1 MRVLTTLNY
10 YHPHWTGLTVY
21 AQRIAEGLVQRGHE
35 VTVLTSQHDPMLP
48 REETV
53 GGVRVVRLPVAFR
66 LSRAMVMPSFPFAA
80 ATLVGSHDVVHI
92 HSPSSDALV
101 AAAVARAR
109 RTPVVMTH
117 QGDVVMPAG
126 LMNRVVQGAMQL
138 NLGATLRLAA
148 AVTTHSADYAQH
160 SRFLAPVASTVQ
172 AINPPTE
179 IPPPDPAAAAAWHEE
194 LSIDGGPI
202 VGFAGRFVEEK
213 GFDVLLRAAPLVQA
227 ALPNV
232 RFVFAGETNVVYER
246 FYERCRH
253 LIDDLGD
260 AVVSVG
266 LVRDRQRL
274 ADFYA
279 MCDLFVL
286 PSRTDCFA
294 AVQLEALLCGTPVV
308 ASDIPGG
315 REVVTV
321 SGMGRLAL
329 PDDPVD
335 LAAQIVASLRHPAPA
350 PDRDAVTGLFD
361 PEESVGR
368 YEELLSQVVARHPRV
383 PSVRTGQAL
392 PPLSDAATAT
402 VGAVMRNEA
411 DIAYR
416 RRVPR
421 LLEYLQLTPRDRV
434 LDCGSGMGYLS
445 MVMAEVSGATIVAAD
460 RDLDRLRWAQREQ
473 VAALPAAVD
482 ISSLPFA
489 DASFDKVLLSEV
501 LEHLPDDV
509 AGLRELWRVLR
520 PGGVMAICVPHANY
534 PFWWDPIN
542 ASLELVGAP
551 PMRGGPITGQW
562 TDHERL
568 YLPAQLQRVAERAG
582 FVVTNV
588 DELTHHSLPFHHA
601 LVYSIGKPLIEKNLL
616 PARLRVAADRFRGRD
631 NEGSRWN
638 PVNLAV
644 GVAHAVDRRNDR
656 PRPGGE
662 RSAVSLLARLHKPD
676 ADVSAPGKP

>member
-1 MRVLTTLNY
+1 MKILTTLNY

-35 VTVLTSQHDPMLP
+35 VTVLTSQHDPSLP
-48 REETV
+48 REEMI
-53 GGVRVVRLPVAFR
+53 GGVRVLRLPVAFR
-66 LSRAMVMPSFPFAA
+66 LSRAMVMPSFPLALA
-80 ATLVGSHDVVHI
+80 KLIRSHDVLHV

-101 AAAVARAR
+101 ASAVARGR
-109 RTPVVMTH
+109 GRPVMVTH

-126 LMNRVVQGAMQL
+126 VMNRVVQGVMQL
-138 NLGATLRLAA
+138 NLGGAIRLAS

-160 SRFLAPVASTVQ
+160 SRFLAPVAASIQ
-172 AINPPTE
+172 AINPPTT
-179 IPPPDPAAAAAWHEE
+179 IPVPDPVAAAAWRAQVAVG
-194 LSIDGGPI
+194 DGPV

-213 GFDVLLRAAPLVQA
+213 GFDVLLQA
-227 ALPNV
+227 VPMVLAEVPDTT
-232 RFVFAGETNVVYER
+232 FVFAGETNVVYER

-253 LIDDLGD
+253 LFDELGD
-260 AVVSVG
+260 AVVSLG
-266 LVRDRQRL
+266 LVLDRQRL

-308 ASDIPGG
+308 ASDIPGA

-321 SGMGRLAL
+321 SGMGRLAA
-329 PDDPVD
+329 PNDPAD
-335 LAAQIVASLRHPAPA
+335 LAAQIVAALREPMPAPERQKVA
-350 PDRDAVTGLFD
+350 ALFD
-361 PEESVGR
+361 PEEAIDR
-368 YEELLSQVVARHPRV
+368 YEAVLQSVVEGRPLGRV
-383 PSVRTGQAL
+383 LRPAQAL
-392 PPLSDAATAT
+392 PSLLDNEAAT
-402 VGAVMRNEA
+402 VRAVMRNEA

-421 LLEYLQLTPRDRV
+421 LLEYLQLHRHDRV

-445 MVMAEVSGATIVAAD
+445 MVMGEVSGATVVAAD
-460 RDLDRLRWAQREQ
+460 RDRDRLRWSQREE
-473 VAALPAAVD
+473 VPALPAAVD

-489 DASFDKVLLSEV
+489 DGSFDKVLLSEV

-520 PGGVMAICVPHANY
+520 PGGVLAICVPHANY

-551 PMRGGPITGQW
+551 PMRSGPITGQW
-562 TDHERL
+562 TGHERL
-568 YLPAQLQRVAERAG
+568 YLPAQLQHVAERAG

-588 DELTHHSLPFHHA
+588 DELTHHSVPFHHA
-601 LVYSIGKPLIEKNLL
+601 LVYSVGKPLIEKNLL
-616 PARLRVAADRFRGRD
+616 PSRLRVAADRFHSRD
-631 NEGSRWN
+631 NSGSRWN

-644 GVAHAVDRRNDR
+644 GALQTVDRRNDHL
-656 PRPGGE
+656 RPGGE
-662 RSAVSLLARLHKPD
+662 RSYVSLLARLQKPENEL
-676 ADVSAPGKP
+676 P

>member
-1 MRVLTTLNY
+1 MRILTTLNY

-21 AQRIAEGLVQRGHE
+21 AQRIAEGLVDRGHE
-35 VTVLTSQHDPMLP
+35 VTVLTSQHDPTLP
-48 REETV
+48 REEMV

-66 LSRAMVMPSFPFAA
+66 LSRAMVSPSFPLAVA
-80 ATLVGSHDVVHI
+80 KLIASHDVLHI

-126 LMNRVVQGAMQL
+126 TMNRVVQGAMQL
-138 NLGATLRLAA
+138 NLGTTLRLAA

-160 SRFLAPVASTVQ
+160 SRFLAPVAGTVQ
-172 AINPPTE
+172 AINPPTL
-179 IPPPDPAAAAAWHEE
+179 IPPPDPAAAAAWRAE
-194 LSIDGGPI
+194 LAIDGGPI

-213 GFDVLLRAAPLVQA
+213 GFDVLLQAAPLVRA
-227 ALPNV
+227 AVPNV

-246 FYERCRH
+246 FFERCRH
-253 LIDDLGD
+253 LFDELGS

-321 SGMGRLAL
+321 SGMGRLAV
-329 PDDPVD
+329 PNDPVD
-335 LAAQIVASLRHPAPA
+335 LAAQIVASLHHPMPAPN
-350 PDRDAVTGLFD
+350 REEVRSLFD
-361 PEESVGR
+361 PDESVDR
-368 YEELLSQVVARHPRV
+368 YEEVFRQVVAGRPRTPVGHPRQ
-383 PSVRTGQAL
+383 PL
-392 PPLSDAATAT
+392 PPLSDDASAT
-402 VGAVMRNEA
+402 VRTVMRNEA

-421 LLEYLQLTPRDRV
+421 LLEYLQLHADDRV

-445 MVMAEVSGATIVAAD
+445 MVMGEVSGATVVAAD

-482 ISSLPFA
+482 IASLPFA

-509 AGLRELWRVLR
+509 AALRELWRVLR
-520 PGGVMAICVPHANY
+520 PGGVLAICVPHANY

-542 ASLELVGAP
+542 ASLELVGAS
-551 PMRGGPITGQW
+551 PMRSGPITGQW
-562 TDHERL
+562 TGHERL
-568 YLPAQLQRVAERAG
+568 YLPAELQRVAERAG

-644 GVAHAVDRRNDR
+644 GLAHAVDRRNDR

-662 RSAVSLLARLHKPD
+662 RSSVSLIARLHKPD
-676 ADVSAPGKP
+676 GELPGPGKP